1 VRLTV
6 QEAAWREHVGATAN
20 AFPGLVPVVKGNGYG
35 FGRAR
40 LAALAT
46 QMLVTDTNHISSG
59 TVDTHR
65 VTTLAVGTVHE
76 VAEVP
81 DAVIP
86 LVLTPAVGV
95 ADDATLPPG
104 LRHDTVLTI
113 GADHHVDALA
123 ACGWTGQVVLKCVSS
138 MRRYGTADLAGLL
151 TRCTDAGLEPVGA
164 ALHLPLAGDTADH
177 VAEIAHWFATADAH
191 LPAGLPLDISHL
203 DAASYAMLR
212 DSHAHRP
219 LRIRLGTSLWHG
231 DKSFLHLGAS
241 VVDVHPVSAG
251 DRLGYRASTC
261 AVDGHVVLVAAGS
274 AHGVQPLDGG
284 LSPFHFARTRLALL
298 EPPHMHTSMVVV
310 PDGDPLPRPGDLLD
324 LQRPLIVTQVDEVIW
339 S

>member
-1 VRLTV
+1 MR
-6 QEAAWREHVGATAN
+6 ATAA

-35 FGRAR
+35 FGRSR
-40 LAALAT
+40 LATLAT
-46 QMLVTDTNHISSG
+46 EMIVSDTG
-59 TVDTHR
+59 TP
-65 VTTLAVGTVHE
+65 TTLAVGTVHE
-76 VAEVP
+76 VTDVP
-81 DAVIP
+81 DGVTP
-86 LVLTPAVGV
+86 LVLTPAVG
-95 ADDATLPPG
+95 ATGTAAVPSR
-104 LRHDTVLTI
+104 LRRDTVLTV

-123 ACGWTGQVVLKCVSS
+123 ECGWTGQVVLKCVSS

-151 TRCTDAGLEPVGA
+151 TRCLDAGLEPVGA
-164 ALHLPLAGDTADH
+164 ALHLPLAGDAPDH
-177 VAEIAHWFATADAH
+177 VAEIERWFATADAH
-191 LPAGLPLDISHL
+191 LPAGLPLDVSHL

-219 LRIRLGTSLWHG
+219 LRIRLGTALWHG

-241 VVDVHPVSAG
+241 VVDVHPVRAG
-251 DRLGYRASTC
+251 DRLGYRATTC

-284 LSPFHFARTRLALL
+284 LSPFHFERTRLALL

-310 PDGDPLPRPGDLLD
+310 PGGDPLPRPGDLLD

-339 S
+339 A